1 MDIPGVGISGVAIPA
16 ESWWSELQ
24 TLVKEARGSEGDLV
38 VQLKPFLRLVF
49 PPVPPQE
56 AEQLSV

>member
-1 MDIPGVGISGVAIPA
+1 MSPLLKGIPT

-24 TLVKEARGSEGDLV
+24 RLAGEALGSESNLV
-38 VQLKPFLRLVF
+38 VQLKPILGLVF

-56 AEQLSV
+56 SEQFSI